1 MFIFATAKLHFFF
14 LLTKFY
20 SVFLCQYHKFGVM
33 YVAGILENG
42 VSIWKNG
49 VSILENGVSIL
60 ENGVSILE
68 NGVSILGNGVSIP
81 TVQIE
86 WRYTRARGFFWCYS
100 RYIDP

>member
-49 VSILENGVSIL
+49 VRILENGVR
-60 ENGVSILE
+60 ILE
-68 NGVSILGNGVSIP
+68 NGVSILGNGVSILRNGVSIP

-86 WRYTRARGFFWCYS
+86 WRYTRA
-100 RYIDP
+100 